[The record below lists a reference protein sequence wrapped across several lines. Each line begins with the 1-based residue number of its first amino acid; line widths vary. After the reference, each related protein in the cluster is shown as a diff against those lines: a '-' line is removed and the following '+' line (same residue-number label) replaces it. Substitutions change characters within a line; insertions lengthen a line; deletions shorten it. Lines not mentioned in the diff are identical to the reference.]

1 METFGD
7 KLKNLPSML
16 DKKAGCVPTKK
27 VFSAVSSLRV
37 LNRYQ
42 SIQGKGYKV
51 ERGTWGYYVHL
62 TFDDG
67 KDDIVISNLTY
78 QQVVKLVERL
88 EK

>member
-1 METFGD
+1 MD
-7 KLKNLPSML
+7 
-16 DKKAGCVPTKK
+16 
-27 VFSAVSSLRV
+27 LR
-37 LNRYQ
+37 RYQ
-42 SIQGKGYKV
+42 NIQGKGYKV